1 MEGYTSFCVALFPRQ
16 CGVQEVER
24 SDGSRQKLLNPLTK
38 EGSSALPKFS
48 SISLGQQKFTP
59 EDLIVE
65 TIANSE
71 KAWPHT
77 PAIFRLSFGVRV
89 ILGKTHTIQVAQ
101 SEINGTL
108 TGGRTANGALYRN
121 NMLKGQMVTGAHCSA
136 RGLGQP
142 SVT

>member
-1 MEGYTSFCVALFPRQ
+1 MEHSLGPSGSSESNSCPKGLLPKDDKRGFHSL
-16 CGVQEVER
+16 QEVER

-71 KAWPHT
+71 KA
-77 PAIFRLSFGVRV
+77 RRSL
-89 ILGKTHTIQVAQ
+89 
-101 SEINGTL
+101 
-108 TGGRTANGALYRN
+108 
-121 NMLKGQMVTGAHCSA
+121 A
-136 RGLGQP
+136 R
-142 SVT
+142 S